1 MSLVDVIKN
10 LRGEQELEEAKSRR
24 YPNGRGTYK
33 RQGAGKVTSRKSKVP
48 IYKTIKDGLA
58 KTSPGTIFSTKG
70 SYRMYVT
77 TAGGWGKSKQ
87 QRVSGR
93 TAKGFTPGSA
103 TPSADWKSVRSHAA
117 RTRSKHGTGS
127 AEKYTAKSRRAQDK
141 PTKYKAKAKRSK

>member
-1 MSLVDVIKN
+1 MIDLIKN
-10 LRGEQELEEAKSRR
+10 LRGEQELDEKSNR

-48 IYKTIKDGLA
+48 VYGTIKDALK

-93 TAKGFTPGSA
+93 TDKGFTPGSA
-103 TPSADWKSVRSHAA
+103 TPSADWKSVKSHAA
-117 RTRSKHGTGS
+117 RTRVKHTGS
-127 AEKYTAKSRRAQDK
+127 TEGKLKASARRAKDK
-141 PTKYKAKAKRSK
+141 PRNYKKSK

>member
-1 MSLVDVIKN
+1 MIDLIKN
-10 LRGEQELEEAKSRR
+10 LRREQELDEKSNR

-48 IYKTIKDGLA
+48 VYGTIKDALK

-93 TAKGFTPGSA
+93 TAKGFTPGSS
-103 TPSADWKSVRSHAA
+103 TPSSDWKSIRSHAA

-127 AEKYTAKSRRAQDK
+127 AEKYTAKARRAKDRPK
-141 PTKYKAKAKRSK
+141 IYSAKAKRRK

>member
-1 MSLVDVIKN
+1 MSLIN
-10 LRGEQELEEAKSRR
+10 LVRNAEQPLEEKSR
-24 YPNGRGTYK
+24 YPNGRGDYK
-33 RQGAGKVTSRKSKVP
+33 RKEKTTARKSRAPV
-48 IYKTIKDGLA
+48 YATIKDALK

-103 TPSADWKSVRSHAA
+103 TPSADWKSIKSHAA
-117 RTRSKHGTGS
+117 RTRVKHGGAT
-127 AEKYTAKSRRAQDK
+127 ADRLKAAARREKDK
-141 PTKYKAKAKRSK
+141 PKYKAKTKRSK

>member
-1 MSLVDVIKN
+1 MGLINIVKDLN
-10 LRGEQELEEAKSRR
+10 EAELRLDEKKSGR
-24 YPNGRGTYK
+24 YPQGRGTYK
-33 RQGAGKVTSRKSKVP
+33 RKDKIASRKSRVP
-48 IYKTIKDGLA
+48 IYKTIKDALG

-77 TAGGWGKSKQ
+77 TSGGWGKSKQ

-117 RTRSKHGTGS
+117 RTRVKHGGS
-127 AEKYTAKSRRAQDK
+127 TESKLKAASRRAKDK
-141 PTKYKAKAKRSK
+141 PKKYSAKAKRRK